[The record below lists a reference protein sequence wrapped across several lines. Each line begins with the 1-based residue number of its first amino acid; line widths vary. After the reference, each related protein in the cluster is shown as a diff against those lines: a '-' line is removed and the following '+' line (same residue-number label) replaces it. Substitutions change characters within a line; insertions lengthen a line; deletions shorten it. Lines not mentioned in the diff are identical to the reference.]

1 MKAVFATQYGSPEV
15 LHIREV
21 ATPTPKANEILVR
34 ARATPV
40 AFGDVMA
47 RDFRHVSPAQFNMP
61 MAIWAM
67 ARLAFGL
74 NTPKKHILG
83 SQFAG
88 DVAEVGSDVTR
99 YKRGDAVFGYRG
111 PSMGTHAD
119 YVCIAE
125 DGFVAPK
132 PVNMTYEEA
141 SSLPYGGLTALNLLR
156 KANLQPGQ
164 KVLIL
169 GASGSIGS
177 AALQLA
183 RHAGAQVTAV
193 CSTTG
198 LDYVKALGAEHTID
212 YTKQDFTRNGESY
225 DLIFDVLGKG
235 SFAEIQRSLTPTG
248 MYLLASFKM
257 KQVFQMLRTSR
268 SGGKKVVCAMSSEKP
283 TDMLELKA
291 LAEAGVLKSIIDTC
305 LPLEQAAEA
314 HRMIETG
321 HKKGSVILTVAAV

>member
-1 MKAVFATQYGSPEV
+1 MKAVFATQYGSPDV

-34 ARATPV
+34 VRAAPV
-40 AFGDVMA
+40 AFGEVIA
-47 RDFRHVSPAQFNMP
+47 RDFRHVSPSQFNMP
-61 MAIWAM
+61 MAFWAM

-88 DVAEVGSDVTR
+88 DVADVGSGVTH

-111 PSMGTHAD
+111 QSMGTHAE

-132 PVNMTYEEA
+132 PANMNYAEA
-141 SSLPYGGLTALNLLR
+141 SGLPYGGLTALNLLR
-156 KANLQPGQ
+156 KANIQPGQ

-177 AALQLA
+177 AAIQLA

-193 CSTTG
+193 CSSAG
-198 LDYVKALGAEHTID
+198 LAYVKALGAEHTID
-212 YTKQDFTRNGESY
+212 YTKEDFTRNGQKY

-235 SFAEIQRSLTPTG
+235 SFAEIQRSLTPNG
-248 MYLLASFKM
+248 VYLLASFKM

-268 SGGKKVVCAMSSEKP
+268 STGKKVVCALSSEKP
-283 TDMLELKA
+283 ADILELKA

-314 HRMIETG
+314 HRMVESG
-321 HKKGSVILTVAAV
+321 HKKGSVILTLAAV